1 MKKEKLE
8 SFLFMLSLGLCMTS
22 CVFVLL
28 VSYSYCREKNTKLED
43 AKIKAQQEA
52 NLAAKKVDKQLEV
65 LKDQQNLNT
74 NRNEWQDFRLNK
86 LEGRGDQEP

>member
-1 MKKEKLE
+1 MSNGPGFDGITLYRTILGGAALIIAYLAMDKLDSIE
-8 SFLFMLSLGLCMTS
+8 RAAVAVQMEL
-22 CVFVLL
+22 
-28 VSYSYCREKNTKLED
+28 REYG
-43 AKIKAQQEA
+43 
-52 NLAAKKVDKQLEV
+52 KKVDKQLEV